1 LKDSQTDLSITNSSR
16 LEMQQKYEELK
27 EKIDSVLKDGIEW
40 KDIEESLTIVNLR
53 KRKGISEENLLN
65 VENSL
70 ENKKLLQDL
79 QVQYAD
85 CVRDLDKY
93 QKLLEIE
100 EKINNE
106 YKLENEDLK
115 KKIEQIKNEYG
126 IIFVFD
132 KYGFMWTKILYISNN
147 LEKQKFNYFFLFLF

>member
-1 LKDSQTDLSITNSSR
+1 LNTKENLKDSQTDLSITNSSK

-27 EKIDSVLKDGIEW
+27 DKIDSILKDGVEW

-53 KRKGISEENLLN
+53 KKKGISEDNLLN
-65 VENSL
+65 IENSL

-79 QVQYAD
+79 QIQYAD

-93 QKLLEIE
+93 QKLLEME

-106 YKLENEDLK
+106 FKLENEDLK

-126 IIFVFD
+126 IYI
-132 KYGFMWTKILYISNN
+132 YILCKI
-147 LEKQKFNYFFLFLF
+147 

>member
-1 LKDSQTDLSITNSSR
+1 LNTKENLKDSQTDLSITNSSK

-27 EKIDSVLKDGIEW
+27 DKIDSILKDGVEW

-53 KRKGISEENLLN
+53 KKKGISEDNLLN
-65 VENSL
+65 IENSL

-79 QVQYAD
+79 QIQYAD

-93 QKLLEIE
+93 QKLLEME

-106 YKLENEDLK
+106 FKLENEDLK

-126 IIFVFD
+126 VYIYILC
-132 KYGFMWTKILYISNN
+132 KI
-147 LEKQKFNYFFLFLF
+147 

>member
-1 LKDSQTDLSITNSSR
+1 MNTKENLKDSQTDLSITNSSK

-27 EKIDSVLKDGIEW
+27 DKIDSILKDGVEW

-53 KRKGISEENLLN
+53 KKKGISEDNLLN
-65 VENSL
+65 IENSL

-79 QVQYAD
+79 QIQYAD

-93 QKLLEIE
+93 QKLLEME

-106 YKLENEDLK
+106 FKLENEDLK

-126 IIFVFD
+126 IYI
-132 KYGFMWTKILYISNN
+132 YILCKI
-147 LEKQKFNYFFLFLF
+147 

>member
-1 LKDSQTDLSITNSSR
+1 
-16 LEMQQKYEELK
+16 MQQKYEELK
-27 EKIDSVLKDGIEW
+27 DKIDSILKDGVEW

-53 KRKGISEENLLN
+53 KKKGISEDNLLN
-65 VENSL
+65 IENSL

-79 QVQYAD
+79 QIQYAD

-93 QKLLEIE
+93 QKLLEME

-106 YKLENEDLK
+106 FKLENEDLK

-126 IIFVFD
+126 IYI
-132 KYGFMWTKILYISNN
+132 YILCKI
-147 LEKQKFNYFFLFLF
+147 